1 VYLIR
6 LPSGEERSYD
16 TIGDLATA
24 IQKGEISRNVEIY
37 HRRSERWLPLDEH
50 PYFGFAAGER
60 DTAPPPPMPPMEET
74 PPASLIAEEDRK
86 TGAADIAPLRPEGA
100 KSAPPPPAAK
110 PPVVEPVT
118 PVEAGASRQARHP
131 GEGRDEPREYIAPT
145 PLSVPRPRER
155 WPEPEP
161 RHEPKTAATNR
172 PAPEQLEIRAPRGR
186 RTGLVIGIIVVLG
199 SAIGI
204 LIGLK
209 LKHAE
214 SPAGAVAGTPQFQ
227 PAPAPSSLLADS
239 APADTAP
246 AASAT
251 VQPARVDP
259 TAPATV
265 EQLEARRR
273 GAFLAVQA
281 QLGRDLAAV
290 DFNSI
295 LGVLALSTPDGAR
308 AARRTVAS
316 ALNVIGQFHRREV
329 MTDRAYED
337 TASYQT
343 TRAGWTRDQI
353 ARWAARPTLKEP
365 YQSADLAESLLA
377 DADSLLGILT
387 AGNQWTVSGDS
398 LHFGNPNLTA
408 AWRAQRARLVQ
419 RAGPPVTDT
428 IARPALAYV
437 RGALSTESLPGAGP

>member
-1 VYLIR
+1 MYLIR
-6 LPSGEERSYD
+6 LPSGEERSYA

-60 DTAPPPPMPPMEET
+60 DTAPPPPMPPIEEA
-74 PPASLIAEEDRK
+74 PPASLITEEDRK

-100 KSAPPPPAAK
+100 KSASPPPAPK
-110 PPVVEPVT
+110 PPVV
-118 PVEAGASRQARHP
+118 
-131 GEGRDEPREYIAPT
+131 EPREYIAPT

-155 WPEPEP
+155 WPEAEP

-172 PAPEQLEIRAPRGR
+172 PAPEQFEIRAPRGR
-186 RTGLVIGIIVVLG
+186 RVGLVIGIIVVLG

-214 SPAGAVAGTPQFQ
+214 SPASAVAGTPQFQ

-246 AASAT
+246 AASAP
-251 VQPARVDP
+251 VRPARVDP
-259 TAPATV
+259 TAPASV

-398 LHFGNPNLTA
+398 LHFANPSLTA
-408 AWRAQRARLVQ
+408 AWHAQRARLVQ
-419 RAGPPVTDT
+419 RAGPPVADT
-428 IARPALAYV
+428 VARPALAYV
-437 RGALSTESLPGAGP
+437 RGALSTESLPSAGP